1 MINIM
6 KLELKNPLIFF
17 DLETTG
23 IDIVNDRI
31 VQIAYHKVYPNGK
44 EESKSFLINPGMPIP
59 PQATAIHKITDD
71 DVAMAPLFKHVA
83 NEIARD
89 FEGCDLAGYNSNRF
103 DIPLLAEELLR
114 AEVDI
119 DLSKRKFI
127 DVQVVFHKK
136 EPRNL
141 SAAYQFY
148 CNKELTGAHDA
159 AVDTMAT
166 FEILK
171 AQLETYQDLPTTVE
185 GLSKFTT
192 QTKNVDFA
200 GRFVYDEN
208 GHEVFN
214 FGKYKGQKVSDIL
227 KKDTGYFGWMLSGD
241 FSLHTKKVLTNIKLR
256 ELSK

>member
-1 MINIM
+1 M

-23 IDIVNDRI
+23 VDIVNDRI
-31 VQIAYHKVYPNGK
+31 VQIAYHKVYPNSK
-44 EESKSFLINPGMPIP
+44 EESKSYMVNPDRPIP
-59 PQATAIHKITDD
+59 PQATAIHKITDA
-71 DVAMAPLFKHVA
+71 DVANAPLFKQIAH
-83 NEIARD
+83 EIAKD

-148 CNKELTGAHDA
+148 CNKELSGAHDA

-171 AQLETYQDLPTTVE
+171 AQLETYQDLPNTVE

-192 QTKNVDFA
+192 QSKNVDFA
-200 GRFVYDEN
+200 GRFVYDDN
-208 GHEVFN
+208 GDEVFN
-214 FGKYKGQKVSDIL
+214 FGKYRGKKVVDIL
-227 KKDTGYFGWMLSGD
+227 KIDSGYFGWMLSGD

-256 ELSK
+256 EMNKF